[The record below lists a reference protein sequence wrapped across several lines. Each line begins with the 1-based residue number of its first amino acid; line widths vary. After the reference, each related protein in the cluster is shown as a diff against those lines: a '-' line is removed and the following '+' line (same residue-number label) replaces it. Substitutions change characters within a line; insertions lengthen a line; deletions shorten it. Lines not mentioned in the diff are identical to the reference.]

1 MLVPLE
7 DLDRETVIAAVRSL
21 EVELFGRHAWSENA
35 IRQELAAPART
46 YVFDCERE
54 QGDPDDYGS
63 DPRVQ
68 GPDGCVPGVFR
79 GFAGYWYDGDDAEIM
94 DIGVATKYQRR
105 GLAGGMM
112 TWLIGRAREQ
122 GANRMLLE
130 VAVNNEAALALYR
143 RFGFERIGL
152 RKRYYQPEGIDAYV
166 MALDLKPR
174 FVGFA
179 ATAGVEDGADARYTN
194 EKDEGTK

>member
-7 DLDRETVIAAVRSL
+7 DLDRETAVAAIRSL
-21 EVELFGRHAWSENA
+21 EIELFGRHAWSENA

-54 QGDPDDYGS
+54 QGDPDGYGS
-63 DPRVQ
+63 DSRVQ

-122 GANRMLLE
+122 GARRMLLE

-166 MALDLKPR
+166 MALDLEPR
-174 FVGFA
+174 VVGF
-179 ATAGVEDGADARYTN
+179 TASADGEDGADARHTN

>member
-63 DPRVQ
+63 DSRVQ
-68 GPDGCVPGVFR
+68 GPDGCVPGIFR

-174 FVGFA
+174 VVGFA
-179 ATAGVEDGADARYTN
+179 ASAEGDDGTDTRQTN
-194 EKDEGTK
+194 EKDEATK